1 MANKSPINL
10 DNLSVPELTA
20 LISSAEEKRR
30 EKLAD
35 AKRDL
40 LAEME
45 EKAAALGLSLEG
57 LVQSETPARGSRKAR
72 RATAGAAAAKYRG
85 PNGEEWSGRGRPPAW
100 IVMAEADGKNRES
113 FRI

>member
-20 LISSAEEKRR
+20 LIGSAEEKRR

-57 LVQSETPARGSRKAR
+57 LVQSEAPARGG
-72 RATAGAAAAKYRG
+72 TAGAAAAKYRG

>member
-10 DNLSVPELTA
+10 DNLSVQELTA
-20 LISSAEEKRR
+20 LIASAEEKRR
-30 EKLAD
+30 EKLAE

-57 LVQSETPARGSRKAR
+57 LVQAEAPARGGRKVR

-85 PNGEEWSGRGRPPAW
+85 TNGEEWSGRGRPPAW
-100 IVMAEADGKNRES
+100 IVMAESEGKNREG

>member
-20 LISSAEEKRR
+20 LIGSAEEKRR

-57 LVQSETPARGSRKAR
+57 LVQSEAPARGSRKAR
-72 RATAGAAAAKYRG
+72 RVTTAAAAAKYRG